1 MFTADIGSH
10 TLAAGNKVYLK
21 PNGITF
27 SCDMGSGPANHTSPQ
42 KHHPY
47 YNKAVTITSVTSTT
61 ITMNVGTGGSGQQ
74 PHVFVSAE
82 ADAISTGPYQN
93 TDGTAASVATG
104 TAVHDLIQ
112 SVANLIDK
120 INIEDD
126 EMPTLVKASFDPNRT
141 LARKQLQRNRDFIIE
156 EVQGYLHDRYYVFD
170 GDKCKRDVGFIIDAV
185 RTDVLTG
192 GNHNAVFNGLAY
204 RVGTVG
210 SDAVINE
217 QLTETVKGVEFARD
231 KSIDAVTD
239 GAMKIKTAEAFN
251 EVIDIMTNGRSAAN
265 AIDYTNTSPSIER
278 VNARSQLQNNK
289 VFLQAEII
297 AWLAANRPSLSYD
310 VAKCERDTGYLID
323 AVAHD
328 AQYGGN
334 FATLNFTKLYFEN
347 AVSVL
352 PASQIEPTAAAFAH
366 LGDCA
371 ELIALDTD
379 IAGLKS
385 VGNAETQSFAG
396 GSAQAAVAAE
406 VESLFDI
413 TANAITSGSMLMAPA
428 QVFPDPSNAVWTSVN
443 SAAFA
448 ELDGI
453 KDSVGTGLLAYL
465 SEFFKVLPYSESKC
479 RRDTGY
485 IIDAISHD
493 IQYGGNAAT
502 VQTAGM
508 YFENAVNTGLQ
519 IEQRMGTRD
528 AFLHLGK
535 IIEHVVGGKDITTTL
550 YPRTGKYYTGDI
562 VTKYEYW
569 NGIPSYQTTT
579 HQDFGVVGANP
590 DTSIAARK
598 LAEIVAN
605 AVDDN
610 IETRN
615 TIPERIDVLQTWMGD
630 NYVTAKEIAE
640 RRSDIL
646 SEAVIAYLST
656 TWNALSFP
664 DAKCRRDIGFL
675 IDAISHDVQ
684 YQTNSATR
692 QAAGIYFENGISVLP
707 IDTRAQTAAI
717 YNFLGNAVEQIV
729 QEIPVTNASTYTLT
743 PQNLLDIPATASEGA
758 TVHDLVGIIEGVIT
772 DNDTDALP
780 SPVSTATWIPSELS
794 AAGQKIVDNTEEL
807 ASDVTE
813 FINSSFTVLDYNKA
827 KCIRDTNYLLDAFSF
842 DLNFGGNTASRWNAD
857 FYFWNSVYRLP
868 EGQRIPTAKSYRHLG
883 RICKDIVLG
892 EYPGQVIL
900 GELATEVESKK
911 VEKLANMFYNTQLYN
926 DTKYLPVKE
935 EPDCTY
941 SNGVFL
947 DAQAIIQQRRKQL
960 QKDTVRFVNA
970 TYNFID
976 INLSRRD
983 ARNLLTAVYNDFA
996 YDKFNPDIPQP
1007 SYSDNGSQNSVRTYT
1022 ASFFNYDGT
1031 HVFPVFNPT
1040 MQGLKYKGSVNTYAD
1055 LSSVTGQKP
1064 NWAYIVATD
1073 YATNFYSGDIY
1084 YWNGSAWTLEGANNT
1099 DLLDAFT
1106 GAWDRMKTYITTNVS
1121 PDAEHTAMINGL
1133 FDDCLKD
1140 NVLRP
1145 ETLIFGSLVESIAHQ
1160 FNGASAGVN
1169 RNALPLNFRNLGQAI
1184 SAIASVLN
1192 ENGGRIRW
1200 SGADELNNQYFARG
1214 LRINGRTGRI
1224 EGRPFTSSV
1233 RKLARRASNSRAV
1246 V

>member
-1 MFTADIGSH
+1 
-10 TLAAGNKVYLK
+10 
-21 PNGITF
+21 
-27 SCDMGSGPANHTSPQ
+27 
-42 KHHPY
+42 
-47 YNKAVTITSVTSTT
+47 
-61 ITMNVGTGGSGQQ
+61 
-74 PHVFVSAE
+74 
-82 ADAISTGPYQN
+82 
-93 TDGTAASVATG
+93 
-104 TAVHDLIQ
+104 
-112 SVANLIDK
+112 
-120 INIEDD
+120 
-126 EMPTLVKASFDPNRT
+126 
-141 LARKQLQRNRDFIIE
+141 
-156 EVQGYLHDRYYVFD
+156 
-170 GDKCKRDVGFIIDAV
+170 
-185 RTDVLTG
+185 
-192 GNHNAVFNGLAY
+192 
-204 RVGTVG
+204 
-210 SDAVINE
+210 
-217 QLTETVKGVEFARD
+217 
-231 KSIDAVTD
+231 
-239 GAMKIKTAEAFN
+239 
-251 EVIDIMTNGRSAAN
+251 
-265 AIDYTNTSPSIER
+265 
-278 VNARSQLQNNK
+278 
-289 VFLQAEII
+289 
-297 AWLAANRPSLSYD
+297 
-310 VAKCERDTGYLID
+310 
-323 AVAHD
+323 
-328 AQYGGN
+328 
-334 FATLNFTKLYFEN
+334 
-347 AVSVL
+347 
-352 PASQIEPTAAAFAH
+352 
-366 LGDCA
+366 
-371 ELIALDTD
+371 
-379 IAGLKS
+379 
-385 VGNAETQSFAG
+385 
-396 GSAQAAVAAE
+396 
-406 VESLFDI
+406 
-413 TANAITSGSMLMAPA
+413 
-428 QVFPDPSNAVWTSVN
+428 
-443 SAAFA
+443 
-448 ELDGI
+448 
-453 KDSVGTGLLAYL
+453 
-465 SEFFKVLPYSESKC
+465 
-479 RRDTGY
+479 
-485 IIDAISHD
+485 
-493 IQYGGNAAT
+493 
-502 VQTAGM
+502 
-508 YFENAVNTGLQ
+508 
-519 IEQRMGTRD
+519 
-528 AFLHLGK
+528 
-535 IIEHVVGGKDITTTL
+535 
-550 YPRTGKYYTGDI
+550 
-562 VTKYEYW
+562 
-569 NGIPSYQTTT
+569 
-579 HQDFGVVGANP
+579 
-590 DTSIAARK
+590 
-598 LAEIVAN
+598 
-605 AVDDN
+605 
-610 IETRN
+610 
-615 TIPERIDVLQTWMGD
+615 MGD

-707 IDTRAQTAAI
+707 IDTRVQTAAI
-717 YNFLGNAVEQIV
+717 YNFLGDAVEQIV
-729 QEIPVTNASTYTLT
+729 QETPVTNASTYTLT
-743 PQNLLDIPATASEGA
+743 PQNLLGTPATASEGT

-935 EPDCTY
+935 EPDYTY